1 MVQKRK
7 NEVDLRT
14 LEDSDPRYWEEILRR
29 EGLTVS
35 AGRSRHLIYVESIE
49 QMDQQEGDE

>member
-1 MVQKRK
+1 VVQKRK

-14 LEDSDPRYWEEILRR
+14 LEDNDPRYWEEILRR

-49 QMDQQEGDE
+49 QMDQQECDE